1 MSSFFGR
8 MKSAMGFTKK
18 PEGKGNKLGHA
29 IKNTKADTFMA
40 QFPEG
45 DLGFIVK
52 QEGSAVYVI
61 EVIEEGGVAHLEGVR
76 SGDRILSIDGNE
88 IASMEAWEM
97 CITIRPCIIIFTRL
111 LPNENNGSQKES
123 FSKKPSLSRN
133 SSDGGGSQSGSGKR
147 VTGSGKVGGSSNE
160 DAREA
165 RLKAI
170 REREAKNNKF
180 IKGGS
185 KKGGASAA
193 RNASS
198 RVKDD
203 KASPV
208 YDHSMAASHNNEET
222 MKIVN
227 ATKAMEMQTAE
238 NMGYN
243 PFQPHMSSSSSPRS
257 KGGAN

>member
-1 MSSFFGR
+1 

-18 PEGKGNKLGHA
+18 PEGKGNKLGYA
-29 IKNTKADTFMA
+29 IKNSKADTFTV
-40 QFPEG
+40 QFEG
-45 DLGFIVK
+45 ELGFIVQ
-52 QEGSAVYVI
+52 QEGIAVYVI
-61 EVIEEGGVAHLEGVR
+61 EVTEEGGVAHLEGVR

-88 IASMEAWEM
+88 IVSLEAWDM
-97 CITIRPCIIIFTRL
+97 CISIRPCIITFTRL
-111 LPNENNGSQKES
+111 LPNDNNGSQKDS
-123 FSKKPSLSRN
+123 SSDKKVPSLSRN
-133 SSDGGGSQSGSGKR
+133 SSDGGSSQSGSGKR
-147 VTGSGKVGGSSNE
+147 VTGSGKVGGNSSNE

-193 RNASS
+193 RSTNS
-198 RVKDD
+198 RVIDD
-203 KASPV
+203 KDRPV
-208 YDHSMAASHNNEET
+208 YDHSMAASHNNAET
-222 MKIVN
+222 MKLVN

-238 NMGYN
+238 DMGYN

-257 KGGAN
+257 KGGAS